1 MGWSR
6 SAYRIIRRDRER
18 RPGHGDPAPRP
29 PHLRHLSVQPDLTAG
44 TATIVISGELDL
56 LSTPSLAGHLDQILA
71 GQPRRLVFD
80 LARVSFIDCAA
91 ARLIA
96 GTEASL
102 PGDHRPVV
110 RRAAPEVRRV
120 FELTGLDIRC
130 EMDGETG

>member
-1 MGWSR
+1 LPGLHQVETIPVVR
-6 SAYRIIRRDRER
+6 TVNRR
-18 RPGHGDPAPRP
+18 G
-29 PHLRHLSVQPDLTAG
+29 
-44 TATIVISGELDL
+44 L
-56 LSTPSLAGHLDQILA
+56 LHLDQILA

-80 LARVSFIDCAA
+80 LARVSFFDCAA

-110 RRAAPEVRRV
+110 RRAAPQVRRV
-120 FELTGLDIRC
+120 FELTGPDIRC

>member
-1 MGWSR
+1 VPSVNLYAAVL
-6 SAYRIIRRDRER
+6 S
-18 RPGHGDPAPRP
+18 P
-29 PHLRHLSVQPDLTAG
+29 HLSVHQDLTAG
-44 TATIVISGELDL
+44 TATVVISGELDL
-56 LSTPSLAGHLDQILA
+56 LSTPSLAGHLNQVLA
-71 GQPRRLVFD
+71 GHPRRLVFD

-102 PGDHRPVV
+102 PGDQRPVV

-120 FELTGLDIRC
+120 FELTGLDARC

>member
-1 MGWSR
+1 
-6 SAYRIIRRDRER
+6 
-18 RPGHGDPAPRP
+18 
-29 PHLRHLSVQPDLTAG
+29 LSIQPDLTAG
-44 TATIVISGELDL
+44 TATMVISGELDL
-56 LSTPSLAGHLDQILA
+56 LSTPSLAEHLNQILA

-96 GTEASL
+96 GTEAFL
-102 PGDHRPVV
+102 PDDYRPVV

>member
-1 MGWSR
+1 M
-6 SAYRIIRRDRER
+6 
-18 RPGHGDPAPRP
+18 
-29 PHLRHLSVQPDLTAG
+29 
-44 TATIVISGELDL
+44 VISGELDL
-56 LSTPSLAGHLDQILA
+56 LSTPSLAEHLDQILA

-96 GTEASL
+96 GTEALL
-102 PGDHRPVV
+102 PGDQRPVV
-110 RRAAPEVRRV
+110 RRAAPEVRRI

>member
-1 MGWSR
+1 
-6 SAYRIIRRDRER
+6 
-18 RPGHGDPAPRP
+18 
-29 PHLRHLSVQPDLTAG
+29 LSVQPDLTAG

-56 LSTPSLAGHLDQILA
+56 LSAPSLAEHLDQILG

-102 PGDHRPVV
+102 PDDHRPVV